1 MSRIRRL
8 LPALLLFL
16 VGLPTS
22 SASNTYVQI
31 CQIQVEGNKRTKTQV
46 ILRELD
52 FSEGDTISLLQL
64 QQRLQRNRI
73 HLMNLGLF
81 ISVSMN
87 IPEWTVP
94 ENEISVSI
102 EVQEAWYVY
111 PLPWVELADRNFNV
125 WWVEYNRS
133 LRRLDYSFEF
143 AHNNFSGYRDRFRV
157 LAQIGFTQKFEFA
170 YQLPYLNQAQTLGV
184 ETDWMYKR
192 TRDVNFMTSGDQ
204 QVFFRGDNL
213 QMFQFFRGNV
223 TLTYRPRLRDSHS
236 WQVGYQSGRIAPELA
251 EELNPDFFLHSRQ
264 QQQAIRLEYQ
274 FMSDYR
280 DVRAY
285 PMDGYFLKAGLI
297 KLGFLGNDVRA
308 LQMHTLYQQVHAF
321 SSRWS
326 FEWIARGQFSLLR
339 HKQPFFNSAG
349 MGYGDDY
356 LRGFEYYVVDG
367 LDFGF
372 LKQTLRYKTLDTE
385 LNWGRAMP
393 FENMRIMPLRIY
405 LTAFFDTGFANNP
418 YYAEGNQLPNR
429 ILLSGGVGV
438 NLVTYYDKVFIIEL
452 SRNDLGETGI
462 FLHWRL
468 GM

>member
-1 MSRIRRL
+1 MYRIWHL
-8 LPALLLFL
+8 LPALLFVLF
-16 VGLPTS
+16 GPPDT
-22 SASNTYVQI
+22 SASDTYVQV
-31 CQIQVEGNKRTKTQV
+31 CQIEVEGNNRTKTRV

-52 FSEGDTISLLQL
+52 FSEGDTIALPQL
-64 QQRLQRNRI
+64 QQRLHRNRN

-81 ISVSMN
+81 ISVSIN

-94 ENEISVSI
+94 ENEILI
-102 EVQEAWYVY
+102 HIKVQEAWYVY

-133 LRRLDYSFEF
+133 LRRLDYIFEF
-143 AHNNFSGYRDRFRV
+143 SHNNFSGYRDRFRI

-170 YQLPYLNQAQTLGV
+170 YQLPYLNDAQTLGL
-184 ETDWMYKR
+184 ETSWMYKR
-192 TRDVNFMTSGDQ
+192 TRDVNFTTLGDQ
-204 QVFFRGDNL
+204 QVFYRGDNL
-213 QMFQFFRGNV
+213 QLFQFFRGNA
-223 TLTYRPRLRDSHS
+223 TLTYRPRLRDSHR
-236 WQVGYQSGRIAPELA
+236 WQLGYQHGRIAPELA
-251 EELNPDFFLHSRQ
+251 EELNPDFFLNRRQ
-264 QQQAIRLEYQ
+264 QQRAVRLEYQ
-274 FMSDYR
+274 FESDHR

-285 PMDGYFLKAGLI
+285 PMHGYFLKAGAS

-308 LQMHTLYQQVHAF
+308 LQVHALYQQVHSF

-326 FEWIARGQFSLLR
+326 FEWISRGQISLLR
-339 HKQPFFNSAG
+339 HKQPFFNSTG
-349 MGYGDDY
+349 LGYGDDY

-372 LKQTLRYKTLDTE
+372 LKQTLRYKTLDSQ

-393 FENMRIMPLRIY
+393 FENMRIMPLRIFI
-405 LTAFFDTGFANNP
+405 TAFFDTGFANNP

-429 ILLSGGVGV
+429 VLVSGGLGI
-438 NLVTYYDKVFIIEL
+438 NLITYYDKVFIIEL

-468 GM
+468 SM